1 MSEMLKLYVRGWFE
15 FADEDTGFTTSD
27 FGVSDNSLN
36 ERVTSR
42 DAPAYE
48 PEIEFVKECIE
59 DGVYD
64 SAAKLAHAVAEV
76 PYVEKID
83 YVGDLSIG
91 YYGVYVTATAPYG
104 QSTKS
109 KTEVGIGL
117 EIIVKVKDRNGADW
131 MVDIKTH
138 DSSNSVDDVALLIK
152 NAIECAIDGSEIS
165 VKYKVLY

>member
-15 FADEDTGFTTSD
+15 FVDEDTGFTTSD

-76 PYVEKID
+76 PHVEKID
-83 YVGDLSIG
+83 YVGDLSVG
-91 YYGVYVTATAPYG
+91 YYEMYITATTPYG

-109 KTEVGIGL
+109 RTGIGIGL
-117 EIIVKVKDRNGADW
+117 EIIVKVKDHNSAD
-131 MVDIKTH
+131 TQ
-138 DSSNSVDDVALLIK
+138 DVASEVAKIFK
-152 NAIECAIDGSEIS
+152 NDLSKQLNTYIESITVETRYI
-165 VKYKVLY
+165 

>member
-1 MSEMLKLYVRGWFE
+1 MSEMLKLYVRGGFE
-15 FADEDTGFTTSD
+15 FVDEDTGFTTSD
-27 FGVSDNSLN
+27 FWVSDNSLN

-76 PYVEKID
+76 PHVEKID

-91 YYGVYVTATAPYG
+91 YYGVYVNQLKVKRKSVSVSKSLLRLKTATVPIRG
-104 QSTKS
+104 TSP
-109 KTEVGIGL
+109 I
-117 EIIVKVKDRNGADW
+117 R
-131 MVDIKTH
+131 
-138 DSSNSVDDVALLIK
+138 
-152 NAIECAIDGSEIS
+152 
-165 VKYKVLY
+165 

>member
-1 MSEMLKLYVRGWFE
+1 MSEMLKLYVRGGFE
-15 FADEDTGFTTSD
+15 FVDEDTGFTTSD
-27 FGVSDNSLN
+27 FGVSDNSID

-42 DAPAYE
+42 ATPGYE

-59 DGVYD
+59 DGVYE

-76 PYVEKID
+76 PHVEKID

-91 YYGVYVTATAPYG
+91 YYGVYITAIAPYG

-117 EIIVKVKDRNGADW
+117 EIIVKVKDRNGADTR
-131 MVDIKTH
+131 DIAYEVVK
-138 DSSNSVDDVALLIK
+138 IFK
-152 NAIECAIDGSEIS
+152 NDLSKRLNTYIANITIETRYI
-165 VKYKVLY
+165 